1 LSSETSAATPILIYE
16 ALHCPH
22 CRCPLKTEELGY
34 ENWICVYCGGR
45 IGKLTDEAMMELVKA
60 IPMETKL
67 EWANELKFYREEAE
81 KLLVR
86 KPAKIT

>member
-1 LSSETSAATPILIYE
+1 MIYE
-16 ALHCPH
+16 ALHCPD

>member
-1 LSSETSAATPILIYE
+1 
-16 ALHCPH
+16 
-22 CRCPLKTEELGY
+22 
-34 ENWICVYCGGR
+34 
-45 IGKLTDEAMMELVKA
+45 MELVKA